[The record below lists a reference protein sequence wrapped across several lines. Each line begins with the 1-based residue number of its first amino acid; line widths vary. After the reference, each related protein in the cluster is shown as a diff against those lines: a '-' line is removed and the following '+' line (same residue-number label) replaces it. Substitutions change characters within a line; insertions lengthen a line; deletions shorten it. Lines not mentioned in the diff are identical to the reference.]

1 MDSGISLVVFDLGGV
16 LVRIASGW
24 REAQELAGFEPDLGP
39 RDEALVA
46 AAREHG
52 RHFEVGAMSAGDY
65 LAAVA
70 ATAGGFYTPDDIRR
84 IFDAISRDQYEGVEA
99 VFDALDRAGIATGVL
114 SNTNALHWERLAGL
128 RGGPPEYPAVLR
140 AKHLHASHLL
150 GVGKPDRAIYERFAE
165 RTGYAPQ
172 QILFFDDL
180 ERNVAGARDAGWRSE
195 RIDPAQAT
203 APQLFAGLRMHGVL
217 G

>member
-1 MDSGISLVVFDLGGV
+1 MALELVVFDLGGV
-16 LVRIASGW
+16 LVRIAGGW
-24 REAQELAGFEPDLGP
+24 REAQELAGFVPDLGP

-52 RHFEVGAMSAGDY
+52 PRFEVGAMSTEDY
-65 LAAVA
+65 LAAVSA
-70 ATAGGFYTPDDIRR
+70 DSGAFYSSGEIRR

-99 VFDALDRAGIATGVL
+99 VFDALDAAAIATGVL
-114 SNTNALHWERLAGL
+114 SNTNAVHWERLAGL
-128 RGGPPEYPAVLR
+128 RPGEPEYPAVMR

-150 GVGKPDRAIYERFAE
+150 GVGKPDLAIYRLFAE
-165 RTGYAPQ
+165 QTGYGAE

-180 ERNVAGARDAGWRSE
+180 ERNVIGAREAGWQAE
-195 RIDPAQAT
+195 RIDPSQPT
-203 APQLFAGLRMHGVL
+203 APQLFAGLRKHGVV